1 MKRLDLLAT
10 LVVVSMVFVAL
21 FFSLSSPR
29 REAPAP
35 APVAAA
41 QVESPPRPLSLA
53 KTLLQTTIDG
63 DFTGFKNECK
73 KEGDAQMKLVV
84 TQPSA
89 QDMFLKASASI
100 GPLCQ
105 KGYELEYLTAMNQQG
120 SEVYLWKLIPKV
132 GQSQFLVRLTL
143 NGGKIVG
150 FFFQ

>member
-29 REAPAP
+29 PEVPAP
-35 APVAAA
+35 APVAAH
-41 QVESPPRPLSLA
+41 VESPPRPLSLA

-63 DFTGFKNECK
+63 DFTGFKNGCK

-89 QDMFLKASASI
+89 KDMFLKASASI
-100 GPLCQ
+100 GPLCK

-120 SEVYLWKLIPKV
+120 SEVYLWKLIPKL

-143 NGGKIVG
+143 NGGKIAG

>member
-10 LVVVSMVFVAL
+10 LVVVAMVFVAL
-21 FFSLSSPR
+21 VFSLSSPR
-29 REAPAP
+29 PKVPAP
-35 APVAAA
+35 ASVVA

-53 KTLLQTTIDG
+53 KTLLKTTIDG

-89 QDMFLKASASI
+89 KDMFLKASASI

-105 KGYELEYLTAMNQQG
+105 NGYELEYLTAMNQQG
-120 SEVYLWKLIPKV
+120 SEVYLWKLIPKL

-143 NGGKIVG
+143 NGGKIAG

>member
-1 MKRLDLLAT
+1 MKRFDFFAT
-10 LVVVSMVFVAL
+10 LVVVAMVFVAL
-21 FFSLSSPR
+21 FFSMSSPR

-35 APVAAA
+35 EPV
-41 QVESPPRPLSLA
+41 VVHLESPPRPLSLA

-89 QDMFLKASASI
+89 NDMFLKATESI
-100 GPLCQ
+100 GPLCK
-105 KGYELEYLTAMNQQG
+105 KGYELEYLTTMNQQG
-120 SEVYLWKLIPKV
+120 SEVYLWKLIPKL

-143 NGGKIVG
+143 NGGKIAG

>member
-29 REAPAP
+29 PEAPAP
-35 APVAAA
+35 APVVA

-53 KTLLQTTIDG
+53 KTLLRTTIDG

-89 QDMFLKASASI
+89 KDMFLKASASI
-100 GPLCQ
+100 GPLCK

-120 SEVYLWKLIPKV
+120 SEVYLWKLIPKL

-143 NGGKIVG
+143 NGGKIAG